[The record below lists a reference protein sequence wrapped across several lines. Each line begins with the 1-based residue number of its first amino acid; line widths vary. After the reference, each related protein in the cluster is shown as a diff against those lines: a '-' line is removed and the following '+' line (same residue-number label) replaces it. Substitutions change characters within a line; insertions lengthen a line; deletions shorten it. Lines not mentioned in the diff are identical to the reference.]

1 MRILLGLILG
11 VALTIAGAYAYDS
24 MTGRSANG
32 LSASS
37 DGGHA
42 PMVNWGVVSDDWQ
55 YLQTAV
61 RAKSENLEQTLKQHT
76 G

>member
-1 MRILLGLILG
+1 VPVLLGFILG
-11 VALTIAGAYAYDS
+11 VLVTIAGAYECDS
-24 MTGRSANG
+24 TTGRTANG

-37 DGGHA
+37 AGGQA

-55 YLQTAV
+55 NLQTTL
-61 RAKSENLEQTLKQHT
+61 RAKTENLEQTLKHHT

>member
-1 MRILLGLILG
+1 VPILFGFILG

-24 MTGRSANG
+24 TTGRAANG

-37 DGGHA
+37 ASGQP

-55 YLQTAV
+55 NLQTTV
-61 RAKSENLEQTLKQHT
+61 RAKAENLEQKLKQHT

>member
-1 MRILLGLILG
+1 MPALLGFILG

-24 MTGRSANG
+24 STGRAANG

-37 DGGHA
+37 LDGGA
-42 PMVNWGVVSDDWQ
+42 PMVNWGVVSSDWSS
-55 YLQTAV
+55 LQSTV
-61 RAKSENLEQTLKQHT
+61 RVKAENLEQKLKRHV